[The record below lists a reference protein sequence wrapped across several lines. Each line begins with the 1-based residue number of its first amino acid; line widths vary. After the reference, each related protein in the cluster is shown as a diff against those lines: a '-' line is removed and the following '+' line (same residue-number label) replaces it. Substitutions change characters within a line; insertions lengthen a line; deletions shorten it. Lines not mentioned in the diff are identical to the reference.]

1 MIGNPTQ
8 RKVENNDK
16 KLYPFEGWVWT
27 RDTTQLRRRRSN
39 QSSRELELPRAY
51 GRRHVLTVKWRLSR
65 AITGIYITVVI
76 QGEAH
81 NRSPTCEWWRLG
93 TVKNL
98 LRARGKLKWLMERG
112 GLTLIGPFVFV
123 RWCYDL
129 HIALSLLAGYFLVE
143 NTSNSFKL
151 KTVLPCLYQIL

>member
-1 MIGNPTQ
+1 MIQSCILLRTG
-8 RKVENNDK
+8 
-16 KLYPFEGWVWT
+16 FELGT
-27 RDTTQLRRRRSN
+27 LPTTQLRIRRSN
-39 QSSRELELPRAY
+39 QPSRELELPRVY
-51 GRRHVLTVKWRLSR
+51 GRSHVLAVKWRLSR
-65 AITGIYITVVI
+65 AITGIYIIVVI

-129 HIALSLLAGYFLVE
+129 HIALILLSLQAGYFLVE
-143 NTSNSFKL
+143 YTSNSLKL
-151 KTVLPCLYQIL
+151 KTVLLCLYQIL

>member
-1 MIGNPTQ
+1 MIQSCILLSTG
-8 RKVENNDK
+8 
-16 KLYPFEGWVWT
+16 FELGT
-27 RDTTQLRRRRSN
+27 LPTTQLRIRRSN
-39 QSSRELELPRAY
+39 QPSRELELPRVY
-51 GRRHVLTVKWRLSR
+51 GRSHVLAVKWRLSR

-129 HIALSLLAGYFLVE
+129 HIALILLSLQAGYFLVE
-143 NTSNSFKL
+143 YTSNSLKL
-151 KTVLPCLYQIL
+151 KTVLLCLYQIL